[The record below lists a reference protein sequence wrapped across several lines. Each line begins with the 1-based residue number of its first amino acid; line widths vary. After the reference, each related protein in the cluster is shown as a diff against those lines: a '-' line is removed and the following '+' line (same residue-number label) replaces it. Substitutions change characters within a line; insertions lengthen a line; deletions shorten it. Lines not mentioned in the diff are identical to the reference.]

1 LEEVKRVFS
10 MVASASLHKRK
21 TLFWV
26 VLLVAFFAFAA
37 DVVDLR
43 EDLRILP
50 CASAS
55 LDNNVSTGLI
65 YSFIF
70 NPEPVLVL
78 RSVDWKSSVEI
89 SFLHLTPCG
98 LRAPP
103 SRS

>member
-1 LEEVKRVFS
+1 
-10 MVASASLHKRK
+10 MGASASLYKRK

-26 VLLVAFFAFAA
+26 VLLIVFSAFAA

-43 EDLRILP
+43 EELRILP

-65 YSFIF
+65 HPFSF
-70 NPEPVLVL
+70 NPGPILVL
-78 RSVDWKSSVEI
+78 RSVDLKSSVEI
-89 SFLHLTPCG
+89 SFLHLMPCG